1 MIGMPLGFDQP
12 DNLAFLVNRGAA
24 EPLSP
29 WADVNETVRT
39 IKSVIGKLTDRW
51 SEQSHRGCHLPVQW
65 QCKND

>member
-12 DNLAFLVNRGAA
+12 DNLALLVDRGAA

-29 WADVNETVRT
+29 WAGVNETVRT

-51 SEQSHRGCHLPVQW
+51 SEPQRLPVAV
-65 QCKND
+65 